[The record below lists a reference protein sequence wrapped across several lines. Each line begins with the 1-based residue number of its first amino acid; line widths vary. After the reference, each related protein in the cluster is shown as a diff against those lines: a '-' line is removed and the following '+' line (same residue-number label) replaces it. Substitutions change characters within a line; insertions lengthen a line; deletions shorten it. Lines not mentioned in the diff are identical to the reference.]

1 MQYKYRK
8 LKGRIK
14 ELYGTQKAFSKKVG
28 LSANSVSMKLTGKC
42 GFSQSDIELWSK
54 FLKIERE
61 NFGEYFF
68 T

>member
-1 MQYKYRK
+1 MQYTYKK

-14 ELYGTQKAFSKKVG
+14 ELYGSQKAFAKKVG
-28 LSANSVSMKLTGKC
+28 LSINSTSMKLTGKR
-42 GFSQSDIELWSK
+42 GFSQSDIELWAK
-54 FLKIERE
+54 FLQIERE